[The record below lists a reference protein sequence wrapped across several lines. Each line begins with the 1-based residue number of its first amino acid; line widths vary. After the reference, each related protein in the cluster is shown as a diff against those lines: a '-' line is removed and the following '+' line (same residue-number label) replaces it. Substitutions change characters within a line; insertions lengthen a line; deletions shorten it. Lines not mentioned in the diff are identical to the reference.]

1 MAGQQELQV
10 QQKREVEKSQEATRP
25 TRAFLPTTDIF
36 ETEDALTMVLEM
48 PGVDRDNIEVSVEN
62 GVLTVEGK
70 INFGKYEG
78 LQPVYSEYNIG
89 PYRRT
94 FRISS
99 RIDQDKIRAE
109 MRDGVITLVLPKAE
123 EAKPR
128 RMRLAL
134 WDYQHAGPRQISSG
148 RNRARSRGIEGLCR
162 WPRLTWV

>member
-1 MAGQQELQV
+1 MADQQELQV
-10 QQKREVEKSQEATRP
+10 QQKREVEKAQEATRP
-25 TRAFLPTTDIF
+25 TRAFLPNADIF
-36 ETEDALTMVLEM
+36 ETEDSLTVVLEM
-48 PGVDRDNIEVSVEN
+48 PGVDRDNIDVSVEN
-62 GVLTVEGK
+62 GLLTVEGK
-70 INFGKYEG
+70 INFNKYEG

-128 RMRLAL
+128 R
-134 WDYQHAGPRQISSG
+134 
-148 RNRARSRGIEGLCR
+148 IE
-162 WPRLTWV
+162 VK